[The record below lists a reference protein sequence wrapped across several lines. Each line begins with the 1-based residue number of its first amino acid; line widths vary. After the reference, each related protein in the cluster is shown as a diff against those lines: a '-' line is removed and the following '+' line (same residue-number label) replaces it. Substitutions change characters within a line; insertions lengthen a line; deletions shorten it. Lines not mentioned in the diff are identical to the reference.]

1 MKKEMNINLSDI
13 STMKYDLQKDNIIER
28 LSKLEDKIR
37 IKCNIKETEK
47 LIDIE
52 CYTSQ
57 VYFNFAKTWLRIDC
71 FNLEFTKE
79 EKYLIKKYKKTVN
92 V

>member
-37 IKCNIKETEK
+37 IKCN
-47 LIDIE
+47 
-52 CYTSQ
+52 
-57 VYFNFAKTWLRIDC
+57 
-71 FNLEFTKE
+71 
-79 EKYLIKKYKKTVN
+79 
-92 V
+92 